1 MMIIVYDDVRMDV
14 NRIRLKMPYL
24 ADNNSKL
31 LALKPRCLR
40 HLIVANLVFG
50 FVSRACR
57 LVSFIVCDGYV
68 GSSHPSHP
76 LLLHHPLF

>member
-31 LALKPRCLR
+31 LALKTSLPEASYSRQ
-40 HLIVANLVFG
+40 FG
-50 FVSRACR
+50 FWFRQPCLPTS
-57 LVSFIVCDGYV
+57 
-68 GSSHPSHP
+68 
-76 LLLHHPLF
+76 